1 MATAPDLVEEHVK
14 DTRHI
19 APRAL
24 VRGTLTAFIAA
35 AGFALA
41 GCAEDPVPAAPPPSP
56 APPVEPT
63 APPPP
68 PSPPPGEPTPMVLG
82 WTGTLCQA
90 LDPIFSPPPQVDL
103 TNPAAARQ
111 AYSTYLADA
120 QTATEQAL
128 GRLQSLGAPPVENGQ
143 QVLDDLRAQV
153 TDLRADLADA
163 RPRLDQAEQ
172 NDIAAVGNAIVAAG
186 NVVGSL
192 GNTAQVLGVLE
203 VNPELDAAVE
213 QAPACEDLA
222 EANRPTA
229 TPTS

>member
-1 MATAPDLVEEHVK
+1 MK
-14 DTRHI
+14 DTRNI

-24 VRGTLTAFIAA
+24 GGTLTAFVAA

-41 GCAEDPVPAAPPPSP
+41 GCADAEPAAPPPPP

-63 APPPP
+63 APP
-68 PSPPPGEPTPMVLG
+68 SPPATLPVEPTPMVLG

-90 LDPIFSPPPQVDL
+90 LDPIFAPPPGIDL
-103 TNPAAARQ
+103 TNPAGARQ

-120 QTATEQAL
+120 RTATEQAL

-143 QVLDDLRAQV
+143 QVLDDLRAQL
-153 TDLRADLADA
+153 TDLRRDLADA
-163 RPRLDQAEQ
+163 RSRLDQSAQ

-192 GNTAQVLGVLE
+192 GNSGQVLAILE
-203 VNPELDAAVE
+203 AHQQLDEAAE
-213 QAPACEDLA
+213 QAPACQDLA
-222 EANRPTA
+222 EANQPTA